1 MPLGWIDFSAK
12 DRSKVLNVLDLL
24 SESGTLD
31 ELGIAPVRDGFAD
44 LFFPGTSTIQTRA
57 KYFLMVPYILK
68 DMELGHETNPNRMLR
83 VIDEIERNCAK
94 QLMGQRDIEGIIGRR
109 ALSQNRWVKR
119 TPADIYWAGIRNYGI
134 FTGGRLSLSE
144 YVKAICALKSQ
155 KETLARLGNRAD
167 NAEDNDADDK
177 DAGGISAM
185 RFWRIPTYQETWKET
200 LKMALTPD
208 EGSFLKSQIVHLY
221 PDSMLGYIFR
231 ENRKE
236 ILECRRFQALCSI
249 IHTFPEQVQ
258 HDFNLAA
265 DFSDFI
271 YVIRTIYNIII
282 SEGKNENANREWE
295 TMKPDQPEIAA
306 VNLEA
311 IFDRLGIQRN
321 VFLCT
326 FLMRCREMMNRGDLD
341 GMILEI
347 KRRERD
353 LKQSRAKTL
362 HTGEFNPDDWYG
374 GGELDYRFSNARVL
388 IKDIFESEGSL
399 C

>member
-1 MPLGWIDFSAK
+1 MPLGWIDFSTR

-57 KYFLMVPYILK
+57 KYFLIIPYILK
-68 DMELGHETNPNRMLR
+68 DMELGHEMNPNRMLR
-83 VIDEIERNCAK
+83 AIDELERSCAK
-94 QLMGQRDIEGIIGRR
+94 QLMAQRDMEGIIGRR

-119 TPADIYWAGIRNYGI
+119 TPADIYWAGLRNYGI

-144 YVKAICALKSQ
+144 YVRAICAIKGQ

-167 NAEDNDADDK
+167 NAEENDVDDK
-177 DAGGISAM
+177 DAGGIAAM
-185 RFWRIPTYQETWKET
+185 RFWKIPTYQETWKET
-200 LKMALTPD
+200 LKMALTHD
-208 EGSFLKSQIVHLY
+208 EGDFLKNQIVHLY
-221 PDSMLGYIFR
+221 PDSMLGHILR

-236 ILECRRFQALCSI
+236 ILECRRFQGLSSLM
-249 IHTFPEQVQ
+249 HTFPEQIQ
-258 HDFNLAA
+258 YDFNLASS
-265 DFSDFI
+265 FSVFL

-282 SEGKNENANREWE
+282 SEGKNEAANREWE
-295 TMKPDQPEIAA
+295 SLKPDLKKFSE

-311 IFDRLGIQRN
+311 IFDRLGIRSN

-326 FLMRCREMMNRGDLD
+326 FLMRCRETMHYGDFD

-362 HTGEFNPDDWYG
+362 HAGEFNPDDWYG
-374 GGELDYRFSNARVL
+374 GGELDYRFPNARVL
-388 IKDIFESEGSL
+388 IRDIFESEGLL

>member
-144 YVKAICALKSQ
+144 YVRAICALKSQ

-185 RFWRIPTYQETWKET
+185 RFWRIPTYQETWKVT
-200 LKMALTPD
+200 LKMTLTPD
-208 EGSFLKSQIVHLY
+208 EGHFLKSQITHLF
-221 PDSMLGYIFR
+221 PDSMLGYILR

-236 ILECRRFQALCSI
+236 ILECRRFQDLSSI
-249 IHTFPEQVQ
+249 MHTFPDQVQ
-258 HDFNLAA
+258 YDYNLASA
-265 DFSDFI
+265 FSDFI

-282 SEGKNENANREWE
+282 SEGKNEAANREWE
-295 TMKPDQPEIAA
+295 TLKPDQPEIAA

-321 VFLCT
+321 VFLCA
-326 FLMRCREMMNRGDLD
+326 FLMRCREMMRLGDLD

-362 HTGEFNPDDWYG
+362 HAGEFNPDDWYG
-374 GGELDYRFSNARVL
+374 GGELDYRFPNARVL